1 MREFKFF
8 VGYVENNPFE
18 DYFIPVRRRRAG
30 MNILQDLVP
39 VQPMEEPRG
48 NLFHLIRNP
57 PNGAMGLRDVAVIAS
72 SIQNFNNWRN
82 ETFDRNSICII
93 TNRDF
98 TYNEENNQT
107 TRYTAITTIN
117 DCRGYTFDD
126 YILTDRIYDILSSVY
141 DETINHIHQ
150 LIYEV
155 GINLRDNEN
164 I

>member
-1 MREFKFF
+1 MREFKLLR
-8 VGYVENNPFE
+8 GYGLLSMISLPLIRRNS
-18 DYFIPVRRRRAG
+18 VRP
-30 MNILQDLVP
+30 IDDLVS
-39 VQPMEEPRG
+39 MEEMEGP
-48 NLFHLIRNP
+48 NNDFHILRNSLY
-57 PNGAMGLRDVAVIAS
+57 GAMGLRDIAVIAS
-72 SIQNFNNWRN
+72 SVQNFNNWRN

-126 YILTDRIYDILSSVY
+126 YILTDRIHDILSSGY

-150 LIYEV
+150 LIDQV